1 VVSKLATLGR
11 HSTANDGSEFIAGGN
26 SHPLDEARGIQEKRR
41 HKEHQKQMLQV
52 LKQPAQT
59 QLQSQSQKQV
69 GGGLQRQN
77 SQKSL
82 GGSTIGSTGS
92 LHQYQEGNTNAVGH
106 GVGGDGGVA
115 VAAEGPVSSARSEAG
130 RSKIA
135 QEASLRLYGEEGNL
149 RVGEK
154 TLLDDI
160 VDAQIALI
168 ARLHHTAYHYA
179 CASPA
184 EGDAQAITDPLVNGT

>member
-1 VVSKLATLGR
+1 MTL
-11 HSTANDGSEFIAGGN
+11 SA
-26 SHPLDEARGIQEKRR
+26 
-41 HKEHQKQMLQV
+41 M
-52 LKQPAQT
+52 
-59 QLQSQSQKQV
+59 
-69 GGGLQRQN
+69 
-77 SQKSL
+77 
-82 GGSTIGSTGS
+82 
-92 LHQYQEGNTNAVGH
+92 
-106 GVGGDGGVA
+106 
-115 VAAEGPVSSARSEAG
+115 SSARSEAG

-184 EGDAQAITDPLVNGT
+184 EGAAHSADSSSNSAAANFSYCRVSATGCHPICGVSERHSRYE